1 MRSQLLRAARIGAA
15 AATFALAAA
24 PSPTAH
30 AEEPSRAVLAK
41 AREEFRRGLALEA
54 AGDWSGALAAF
65 KDVALVKSTPQVRF
79 HIAQCEEKVGQWV
92 QALGSY
98 RLASY
103 EAHQAKVKDVEAA
116 SETALKALEPKI
128 PKLTIRRG
136 EGAAVATVIMD
147 GREVAA
153 TMIGTEMA
161 ANPGPHRIEATA
173 PGREQVVIEINLAES
188 EAKAIDLVLPP
199 VKVAEPVKP
208 VEEKKK
214 VVEAPPPPKGT
225 SPVRIT
231 GYVLTGLGVAGLAVS
246 GLSFWQRQSA
256 ISELD
261 AACGPDRQSCPPD
274 LTGTRDRGQLFS
286 TLGMATLIG
295 GGACLVGGV
304 TMIIAAPSS
313 TAASPTVGVAP
324 FAGPTT
330 AGATVLGRF

>member
-1 MRSQLLRAARIGAA
+1 MSSKPLRAARIGAA
-15 AATFALAAA
+15 AAIIALTTA
-24 PSPTAH
+24 PAITAR
-30 AEEPSRAVLAK
+30 AEEPSRATLAK

-103 EAHQAKVKDVEAA
+103 EAQQAKVKDVEAA
-116 SETALKALEPKI
+116 SESALKALEPKI

-136 EGAAVATVIMD
+136 EGAAVAKVLMD
-147 GREVAA
+147 GREVGPTQLGSEIA
-153 TMIGTEMA
+153 M
-161 ANPGPHRIEATA
+161 NPGPHRIEASA
-173 PGREQVVIEINLAES
+173 PGREPFVVEVNLDEA
-188 EAKAIDLVLPP
+188 EAKTIDLVLPP

-225 SPVRIT
+225 SPVRIA
-231 GYVLTGLGVAGLAVS
+231 GFVIGGLGVAGLAAS
-246 GLSFWQRQSA
+246 GVFFLQRQSA

-261 AACGPDRQSCPPD
+261 AACGPDRQSCPPT
-274 LTGTRDRGQLFS
+274 LTETRDRGQLFS

-295 GGACLVGGV
+295 GGVFLATGV

-313 TAASPTVGVAP
+313 KPASPTVGLAP

-330 AGATVLGRF
+330 AGATLLGRF